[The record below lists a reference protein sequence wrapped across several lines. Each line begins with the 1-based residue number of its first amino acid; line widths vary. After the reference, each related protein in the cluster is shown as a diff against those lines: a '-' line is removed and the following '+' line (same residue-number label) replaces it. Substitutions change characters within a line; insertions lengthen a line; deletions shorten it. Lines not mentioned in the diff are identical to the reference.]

1 MPLQYHDSD
10 VLPLIELIATMG
22 WLLFVGTLKLQ
33 VSIGEYILFYRALL
47 QKRPIIL
54 IVATPHEQSIVDRT
68 CWQYSTMSD

>member
-22 WLLFVGTLKLQ
+22 WLRFVGTLKLQ
-33 VSIGEYILFYRALL
+33 VSIGEYTLFYRALL

-54 IVATPHEQSIVDRT
+54 IVATPYEQSIVDRT